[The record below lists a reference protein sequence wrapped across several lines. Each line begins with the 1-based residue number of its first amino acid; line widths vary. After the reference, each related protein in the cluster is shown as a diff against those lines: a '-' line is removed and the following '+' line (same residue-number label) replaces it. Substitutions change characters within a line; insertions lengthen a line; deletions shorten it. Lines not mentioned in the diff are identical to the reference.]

1 MPECPNLAAC
11 CVDDL
16 TACRGGRPFACRGSA
31 NVHTLGSMA
40 RFRLRIPDDD
50 LRHWASRYAYP
61 GDAEIEERIAPAAR
75 ARGYLV
81 RDEFLALC
89 RWKTP
94 RSQPR
99 CAENRDEFVR
109 EVSRVALATA
119 DDELKIRVLLLLT
132 GVSWPTASVILH
144 FCDHGRYPI
153 LDVRALWSVG
163 FRRTPVYTF
172 SLWREYTGF
181 VRGIGDRTG
190 LPMRAIDRALWQYSK
205 ERQR

>member
-1 MPECPNLAAC
+1 
-11 CVDDL
+11 
-16 TACRGGRPFACRGSA
+16 
-31 NVHTLGSMA
+31 MA
-40 RFRLRIPDDD
+40 RFRLRMPDDD
-50 LRHWASRYAYP
+50 VGQWASRYAYAP
-61 GDAEIEERIAPAAR
+61 SESHVEEHIAPAAR
-75 ARGYLV
+75 ARGYLT

-99 CAENRDEFVR
+99 CAENRDDFVR
-109 EVSRVALATA
+109 EVSRVALATP
-119 DDELKIRVLLLLT
+119 DEELKIRVLLLLA

-163 FRRTPVYTF
+163 VRRAPAYTF
-172 SLWREYTGF
+172 SFWWEYTRF
-181 VRGIGDRTG
+181 TRGIGDRTG
-190 LPMRAIDRALWQYSK
+190 LTMRAIDRALWQYSK